1 MDPFPR
7 RRPRPG
13 APRPGSA
20 PSAHSAPRP
29 APRGEG
35 LRVLYL
41 GSSLTYAN
49 EMPAIVQAF
58 AAATGKSLDFTVV
71 AKGGA
76 SFEDH
81 WKQGDAL
88 RKIKQGGWSFVVLQ
102 QGPSTLPESRENMRR
117 YARHFS
123 EPIHKAGARPAL
135 YMVWPSADRM
145 AYFDDVRETY
155 TLTAQDM
162 GGMMV
167 PAGEAWR
174 GVWRREPQ
182 APLLKRDGVHPTA
195 LGSFTI
201 ALSIFSMLYGRSP
214 LGLPAQVR
222 LRKGGTAEAPAELS
236 PILQE
241 SVAEAN
247 EQFGRR

>member
-13 APRPGSA
+13 APRPAS
-20 PSAHSAPRP
+20 SFSAPRP
-29 APRGEG
+29 APTGEG

-41 GSSLTYAN
+41 GSSLTYAHD
-49 EMPAIVQAF
+49 MPSIVQGF
-58 AAATGKSLDFTVV
+58 AAAAGKSLDFTVV

-88 RKIKQGGWSFVVLQ
+88 RKIKQGGWNFVVMQ
-102 QGPSTLPESRENMRR
+102 QGPSSLASSRENMRR
-117 YARHFS
+117 YARHLA

-135 YMVWPSADRM
+135 YMVWPSAERM
-145 AYFDDVRETY
+145 AYFDDVRESY
-155 TLTAQDM
+155 ALTAQDI
-162 GGMMV
+162 GGMMI

-174 GVWRREPQ
+174 GVWKRVPN
-182 APLLKRDGVHPTA
+182 APLLKRDGEHPTA
-195 LGSFTI
+195 LGSFTV
-201 ALSIFSMLYGRSP
+201 ALSIFTMLYARTP
-214 LGLPAQVR
+214 EGLPSQVR
-222 LRKGGTAEAPAELS
+222 LRSKGVAEAPAEIF
-236 PILQE
+236 PTLQE

-247 EQFGRR
+247 ERYGKR